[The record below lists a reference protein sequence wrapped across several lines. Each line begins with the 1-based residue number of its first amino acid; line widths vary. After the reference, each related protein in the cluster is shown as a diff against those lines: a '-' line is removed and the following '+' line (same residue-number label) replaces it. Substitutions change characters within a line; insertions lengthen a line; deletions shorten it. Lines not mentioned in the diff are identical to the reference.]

1 MGVKILTS
9 TRKIY
14 VTRKLPEDIEARLA
28 KHFDVRSWDEED
40 KPVPRETLLEEIKDV
55 DGLFCMITETIDEEV
70 LQAGKR
76 LKVVANMAV
85 GHNNIDVETATANGI
100 TVTNTPDVL
109 TETTADLAF
118 ALLMAS
124 ARRLVETSDTLQKG
138 EWGAWSPMQFTGQD
152 VFGQTLGIVGL
163 GRIGE
168 AVVKRAKGFD
178 MDVLYY
184 SRTRKKDKESELDI
198 AYAEL
203 DRLLEK
209 ADFVMLLLPYSSES
223 HHLIG
228 QRELALMKENAILI
242 NASRGG
248 IIDEDALY
256 QALAND
262 EIWGAGLDVYEQEPV
277 PTDHPLLTL
286 SNVTAV
292 PHIGSASVKTRR
304 AMADLAVDNLIQ
316 VLDEKEA
323 VTPVNLLK

>member
-1 MGVKILTS
+1 MTS

>member
-1 MGVKILTS
+1 MLTS
-9 TRKIY
+9 IRKIY
-14 VTRKLPEDIEARLA
+14 VTRKLPEDIESRLA
-28 KHFDVRSWDEED
+28 EHFDVRSWDEED
-40 KPVPRETLLEEIKDV
+40 TPVPRETLLEEIKDV
-55 DGLFCMITETIDEEV
+55 DGLFCMITEKIDEEV
-70 LQAGKR
+70 LQAAKQ
-76 LKVVANMAV
+76 LKLVANMAV

-124 ARRLVETSDTLQKG
+124 ARRLVETSDTLRKG

-152 VFGQTLGIVGL
+152 VFGATLGIVGL

-168 AVVKRAKGFD
+168 AVVKRAKGFE

-184 SRTRKKDKESELDI
+184 SRTRKIDKESQLDI

-228 QRELALMKENAILI
+228 ERELALMKENAILI

-248 IIDEDALY
+248 IVDENALY
-256 QALAND
+256 DALANGG
-262 EIWGAGLDVYEQEPV
+262 IWGAGLDVYEQEPV
-277 PTDHPLLTL
+277 PADHPLLTL
-286 SNVTAV
+286 SNVTPV

-304 AMADLAVDNLIQ
+304 AMADLAADNLIQ
-316 VLDEKEA
+316 VLNGKEA
-323 VTPVNLLK
+323 VTPVNLPK

>member
-1 MGVKILTS
+1 MPH
-9 TRKIY
+9 KIY
-14 VTRKLPEDIEARLA
+14 ITRKLPEAIKIRLA
-28 KHFDVRSWDEED
+28 EHFEVRSWEKEDE
-40 KPVPRETLLEEIKDV
+40 PVPRETLLEEIKDV
-55 DGLFCMITETIDEEV
+55 DGLFCMITEKIDEEV
-70 LQAGKR
+70 LQAGKD

-85 GHNNIDVETATANGI
+85 GYNNIDVETATANGI

-124 ARRLVETSDTLQKG
+124 ARRLVETSDTVRNG

-152 VFGQTLGIVGL
+152 VFGATLGIVGL

-168 AVVKRAKGFD
+168 AVVNRAKGFN

-184 SRTRKKDKESELDI
+184 SRTRKKDKESDLDI
-198 AYAEL
+198 EYAEL
-203 DRLLEK
+203 DVLLKK
-209 ADFVMLLLPYSSES
+209 ADFVVLLLPYSSES

-228 QRELALMKENAILI
+228 RRELALMKENAILI

-248 IIDEDALY
+248 IVDEDALY
-256 QALAND
+256 QALVSG

-277 PTDHPLLTL
+277 STDHPLLTL

-304 AMADLAVDNLIQ
+304 AMADLAADNLIH
-316 VLDEKEA
+316 VLNGKKA
-323 VTPVNLLK
+323 TTPVNLQN